1 LREAFVAAVG
11 LEEKYDAVRQ
21 LIAIGKERGYL
32 LYDEVNDSLPAEVH
46 SSEEIDDLLTTFE
59 RNGIEIYED
68 QASAKAARAVEVSA
82 EGGDHEGVV
91 KEDLHEGETDLDLTP
106 GSLEKTNDP
115 VRMYLREMGTVPLLT
130 REGEVTIAK
139 RIERGQL
146 VVMKSIT
153 RSPIVIKEL
162 IAVGEDLRKGVR
174 SIKEIVQFD
183 DEELTEEKIANKTKQ
198 TLKYIDKIA
207 KLYELALKQAVKLG
221 KTLKSKKRPY
231 IRAKWAV
238 ARTRVEIS
246 LAIRAIDFNPFEKK
260 RLVDKMRG
268 TVERLQ
274 SLEREAGR
282 LERRVDV
289 AKGDV
294 AAEARKELRTRRTEL
309 KDIEEASEV
318 GLTELK
324 RTLTIIHRGEAEAE
338 QAKKELIEANLRLVV
353 SIAKKY
359 INRDLQFLDLIQEG
373 NIGLMKAVDKF
384 EWRRGSKF
392 STYATWWIR
401 QAISRAIADQARTI
415 RLPVRMIEV
424 INKLARCA
432 CRLVQELGREPTS
445 EELARRM
452 DTSVEKV
459 RKTKKIAQTTISLET
474 PIGED
479 EDRR

>member
-1 LREAFVAAVG
+1 VAAVG
-11 LEEKYDAVRQ
+11 LEEKYEAVKQ
-21 LIAIGKERGYL
+21 LIVVGKERGYL

-68 QASAKAARAVEVSA
+68 QASAKAARAVEISTEPGEREAA
-82 EGGDHEGVV
+82 EKADVHSDEGSS
-91 KEDLHEGETDLDLTP
+91 ELDLTP

-162 IAVGEDLRKGVR
+162 IAVGEDLRKGAR
-174 SIKEIVQFD
+174 SIKEIVIFD

-198 TLKYIDKIA
+198 TLKYIEKIA
-207 KLYELALKQAVKLG
+207 KLYDTALKQAVKLD
-221 KTLKSKKRPY
+221 KTPKAKKKPY
-231 IRAKWAV
+231 VRAKWEV

-246 LAIRAIDFNPFEKK
+246 LAIRDIDFNLFEKK
-260 RLVDKMRG
+260 RLIDKMRG

-282 LERRVDV
+282 LERRADV

-309 KDIEEASEV
+309 KDIEDASEV

-324 RTLTIIHRGEAEAE
+324 RTLTFIHRGEAEAE
-338 QAKKELIEANLRLVV
+338 QAKKGIDRSQLAPGGFHCEKIYQPRSAIPGPD
-353 SIAKKY
+353 S
-359 INRDLQFLDLIQEG
+359 G
-373 NIGLMKAVDKF
+373 
-384 EWRRGSKF
+384 
-392 STYATWWIR
+392 R
-401 QAISRAIADQARTI
+401 QHWPHES
-415 RLPVRMIEV
+415 
-424 INKLARCA
+424 
-432 CRLVQELGREPTS
+432 GRQ
-445 EELARRM
+445 
-452 DTSVEKV
+452 V
-459 RKTKKIAQTTISLET
+459 
-474 PIGED
+474 
-479 EDRR
+479 